1 VELTQAGRRTARKT
15 LATLG
20 IAAIVVT
27 GCAAPGAV
35 ATPSPTA
42 APSSA
47 APSVAPSAPASA
59 EASVASV
66 APSASAAAGPTCGTD
81 PVTLSIYYETISE
94 LMPQLS
100 AEFTKQY
107 PNVTFDLKSDS
118 FANGTSALPRLLSS
132 DSPPDISRAAML
144 VDLNKDGLLLNM
156 DKWATAYGWDQ
167 WPQAQFDAVRIA
179 PDFKRGTGSIF
190 AWPILPSTV
199 GVFYNKDLAA
209 KIGMTAPPKTVDE
222 FDALLAKAKAAGLQ
236 PIMQWNASTSGGGL
250 AFPLQNLMAAY
261 GDHNKINDWVF
272 DKAGANIDTPEFNQ
286 AATKLDEWVKKG
298 YFPSDVN
305 AIEYTDAAGRFGKG
319 EGVFTFN
326 GDWQNAGYDK
336 DLPGKVGFFTFPEG
350 VGMSA
355 GVTYV
360 VAAKS
365 KHPDCAMFFLNWAW
379 TNDKAREID
388 VKVGG
393 GNPGGPPD
401 GSLPTVSSDSVISQT
416 LAAGAGVTK
425 NSGAMDFIANA
436 TSTIFFNSWTP
447 DLQKL
452 VGGKITPEKVIQNAQ
467 AFWAKSQ

>member
-1 VELTQAGRRTARKT
+1 MELTQAGRTARKT

-20 IAAIVVT
+20 IAALVVT

-42 APSSA
+42 APPSAAPTVVPSA
-47 APSVAPSAPASA
+47 APSASA
-59 EASVASV
+59 VESV

-81 PVTLSIYYETISE
+81 PVTLSIYHETISE

-118 FANGTSALPRLLSS
+118 FANGTSSLPRLLSS

-144 VDLNKDGLLLNM
+144 IDLAKDNLLLSL
-156 DKWATAYGWDQ
+156 DKYATAYGWDK
-167 WPQAQFDAVRIA
+167 WPQAQFDAVRINT
-179 PDFKRGTGSIF
+179 DFKRGTGPIY

-199 GVFYNKDLAA
+199 GVFYNKDYAT
-209 KIGMTAPPKTVDE
+209 KIGMTAPPKTVAE
-222 FDALLAKAKAAGLQ
+222 FDALLAKAKDAGLQ

-272 DKAGANIDTPEFNQ
+272 LKQGATIDTPEFVQ
-286 AATKLDEWVKKG
+286 AATKLDEWIKKG

-365 KHPDCAMFFLNWAW
+365 KHPDCAAFFLNWAW
-379 TNDKAREID
+379 TDPKAREID

-401 GSLPTVSSDSVISQT
+401 GSLPTVSPDSVISQT

-452 VGGKITPEKVIQNAQ
+452 VGGKIAPEQVIKNAQ